1 MANTAIYGE
10 EWTVVLQERLDH
22 PTNWKEV
29 LDVHM
34 TNIKILNNPFLATT
48 PAIQT
53 GVGRGSAYTFQD
65 FVETNEALTIGTY
78 EVLPIFVDQADL
90 SQSTFSRQM
99 YWADLQG
106 QIINERL
113 ENRFLA
119 QHASWTDF
127 GTSDI
132 GGGGSS
138 TTQIT
143 VSATNID
150 DIIRGGKRV
159 VNTANGIDL
168 MARNGVAFIW
178 RPADFETLEAFIQA
192 NGFNTA
198 DMALKNCAVSGVH
211 YMGVDH
217 YISNEHTANHVWFG
231 VKKVGTLGILRDTF
245 GQVKI
250 TQDPGLKSGVGIIS
264 RVDFGFKWWNNYDAL
279 YYDVNVV

>member
-1 MANTAIYGE
+1 MNVET
-10 EWTVVLQERLDH
+10 
-22 PTNWKEV
+22 
-29 LDVHM
+29 
-34 TNIKILNNPFLATT
+34 TNIRVINNPFLATT
-48 PAIQT
+48 PSLSSYT
-53 GVGRGSAYTFQD
+53 RGAQYSFSD
-65 FVETNEALTIGTY
+65 FVETNESLNITTGEI
-78 EVLPIFVDQADL
+78 VPIFVDQADL

-106 QIINERL
+106 QLINERL
-113 ENRFLA
+113 ENRMMA

-150 DIIRGGKRV
+150 DIIRALKRV
-159 VNTANGIDL
+159 INVANGIDL
-168 MARNGVAFIW
+168 MARNGLGIIW
-178 RPADFETLEAFIQA
+178 RPADFEILEAFVQA

-198 DMALKNCAVSGVH
+198 DMALKNGAVSGLH

-217 YISNEHTANHVWFG
+217 YISNEHTANHVLAT

-250 TQDPGLKSGVGIIS
+250 TQDPNLQSGIGIIA